1 MSESRREKSNKK
13 ICFIATV
20 SITLN
25 SFILPLAVYLHDH
38 TSYDITFICDSDD
51 NFAATL
57 PSYIHYIPIEMKRGI
72 SLGGIGAMFR
82 MIRVFRRE
90 KFDMVQYSTPN
101 ASLYAAMAAWFVGI
115 PIRKYHLMGFRYLGF
130 SGLRKGIFKAIE
142 KLTCALSTDIECVSE
157 SNRELG
163 IAEKMFSAQKSNVIM
178 RGSSAGV
185 DLKRF
190 NVQNKYSWREGY
202 CKKFGFSDT
211 DCVFGYVGR
220 ITRDKGINE
229 LLAAFEK
236 ADIKDK
242 KLLLIG
248 RIESEQT
255 LDKQLLINARNDQ
268 RVIFHKPVD
277 DIEHF
282 YSAIDVLILPSY
294 REGFGMVVA
303 EAEAMGIPV
312 IVTDIPG
319 PIDAMIPGKTGITVR
334 KADVDS
340 LRSAMEALANSPE
353 KRVEFGVAASKF
365 IAENFDQEKLFKAI
379 AEDRE
384 RLLKMVDSSG

>member
-13 ICFIATV
+13 ICFITTV
-20 SITLN
+20 SMTLS

-38 TSYDITFICDSDD
+38 TSYDITFICDKDD

-57 PSYIHYIPIEMKRGI
+57 PPYIHYIPVAMKRGI
-72 SLGGIGAMFR
+72 NLSGIGAMFR

-101 ASLYAAMAAWFVGI
+101 ASLYAAMAAWFSGI

-130 SGLRKGIFKAIE
+130 SGLRKSIFKTIE
-142 KLTCALSTDIECVSE
+142 KLACTLSTDVECVSK

-163 IAEKMFSAQKSNVIM
+163 IAEKLFSARKSNVIM

-190 NVQNKYSWREGY
+190 NIQNKHSWREEY
-202 CKKFGFSDT
+202 RKKLGFSDT

-236 ADIKDK
+236 TEIKDK
-242 KLLLIG
+242 KLLLVG

-255 LDKQLLINARNDQ
+255 LDKQLLINARNDR
-268 RVIFHKPVD
+268 RVIFHQPVD
-277 DIEHF
+277 DIEHY

-319 PIDAMIPGKTGITVR
+319 PIDAMIQGKTGLTV
-334 KADVDS
+334 KKTDVDS

-353 KRVEFGVAASKF
+353 TRAEFGVAASQF

-379 AEDRE
+379 AKDRE
-384 RLLKMVDSSG
+384 RLLKMVD

>member
-1 MSESRREKSNKK
+1 M
-13 ICFIATV
+13 
-20 SITLN
+20 TLS

-38 TSYDITFICDSDD
+38 TSYDITFICDKDD

-57 PSYIHYIPIEMKRGI
+57 PPYIHYIPVAMKRGI
-72 SLGGIGAMFR
+72 NLSGIGAMFR

-101 ASLYAAMAAWFVGI
+101 ASLYAAMAAWFSGI

-130 SGLRKGIFKAIE
+130 SGLRKSIFKTIE
-142 KLTCALSTDIECVSE
+142 KLACTLSTDVECVSK

-163 IAEKMFSAQKSNVIM
+163 IAEKLFSARKSNVIM

-190 NVQNKYSWREGY
+190 NIQNKHSWREEY
-202 CKKFGFSDT
+202 RKKLGFSDT

-236 ADIKDK
+236 TEIKDK
-242 KLLLIG
+242 KLLLVG

-255 LDKQLLINARNDQ
+255 LDKQLLINARNDR
-268 RVIFHKPVD
+268 RVIFHQPVD
-277 DIEHF
+277 DIEHY

-319 PIDAMIPGKTGITVR
+319 PIDAMIQGKTGLTV
-334 KADVDS
+334 KKTDVDS

-353 KRVEFGVAASKF
+353 TRAEFGVAASQF

-379 AEDRE
+379 AKDRE
-384 RLLKMVDSSG
+384 RLLKMVD